1 MSNVT
6 YHRATTVEELNGILK
21 LQEQNLK
28 EVLSADDKSKEG
40 FVTLKHTFDMLK
52 LMNDKCAHC
61 IAKYDDKVVGYALS
75 MLQDFKKDIP
85 LLVPMFEEIDKALLE
100 NNTSLN
106 YIAMGQICVDKSQRG
121 KGVFRG
127 LYNFMKDELSK
138 EYDAIITEVDVLN
151 TRSSQAHK
159 AVGFEILKN
168 YSSNNQDW
176 ELIIWNWK

>member
-1 MSNVT
+1 MSNLT
-6 YHRATTVEELNGILK
+6 YHRVTTDEELNGILK

-75 MLQDFKKDIP
+75 MKQDFKKDIP
-85 LLVPMFEEIDKALLE
+85 LLVPMFIEIDNALFE
-100 NNTSLN
+100 KNTRLN
-106 YIAMGQICVDKSQRG
+106 YIAMGQICIDKNHRG
-121 KGVFRG
+121 QGIFRG

-151 TRSSQAHK
+151 ARSSQAHK

>member
-1 MSNVT
+1 
-6 YHRATTVEELNGILK
+6 
-21 LQEQNLK
+21 
-28 EVLSADDKSKEG
+28 
-40 FVTLKHTFDMLK
+40 
-52 LMNDKCAHC
+52 
-61 IAKYDDKVVGYALS
+61 
-75 MLQDFKKDIP
+75 
-85 LLVPMFEEIDKALLE
+85 MFEEIDKAILE
-100 NNTSLN
+100 NNKSLN

>member
-1 MSNVT
+1 MSNLT
-6 YHRATTVEELNGILK
+6 YHRVTTDEELNGILK
-21 LQEQNLK
+21 LQEQNLR
-28 EVLSADDKSKEG
+28 EVLSANEKNKEG
-40 FVTLKHTFDMLK
+40 FVTLKHTYNILK

-85 LLVPMFEEIDKALLE
+85 LLVPMFEEIDKAILE
-100 NNTSLN
+100 NNKSLN

-127 LYNFMKDELSK
+127 LYNFMKDELSS
-138 EYDAIITEVDVLN
+138 EYDAIITEVDILN

-159 AVGFEILKN
+159 AVGFEVFKN
-168 YSSNNQDW
+168 YSSNNQVW